1 MSSNRSRILFLARLF
16 SEETDEDHGLTLS
29 DVNGRL
35 EAAGMKTVTRKT
47 LYEDVEQLRESG
59 LDIQADHRGR
69 SYYYFQGDREFELPE
84 LKLLVDSVQAS
95 RFITERKSRQLI
107 KKLESLASRHQA
119 RALHRQVLISGRVK
133 SMNESIY
140 YNVDKLHA
148 AINQDSQIQFQY
160 FQWDV
165 HKRMVPRR
173 DGAVYT
179 VSPWALI
186 LDSDNYYLVGFE
198 DGKIKHYRVDKML
211 RIKATGVPR
220 EGREHYHAED
230 YGSRSVF
237 GMFGGQVTRVSLLAE
252 NWMAGILIDRF
263 GADIPMVPADE
274 GHFEAL
280 VSVAVSPQFFGWLFS
295 LGEGIRLTG
304 PQPVVNQLRATLE
317 KLSGIYE

>member
-16 SEETDEDHGLTLS
+16 SEETDEEHGLTLS
-29 DVNGRL
+29 DVNGQL
-35 EAAGMKTVTRKT
+35 EAAGMKPVTRKT

-59 LDIQADHRGR
+59 LDIQADHRSR

-165 HKRMVPRR
+165 HKRMVP
-173 DGAVYT
+173 
-179 VSPWALI
+179 
-186 LDSDNYYLVGFE
+186 
-198 DGKIKHYRVDKML
+198 
-211 RIKATGVPR
+211 
-220 EGREHYHAED
+220 
-230 YGSRSVF
+230 
-237 GMFGGQVTRVSLLAE
+237 
-252 NWMAGILIDRF
+252 
-263 GADIPMVPADE
+263 ADE

-304 PQPVVNQLRATLE
+304 PQPVVNQLRATLG